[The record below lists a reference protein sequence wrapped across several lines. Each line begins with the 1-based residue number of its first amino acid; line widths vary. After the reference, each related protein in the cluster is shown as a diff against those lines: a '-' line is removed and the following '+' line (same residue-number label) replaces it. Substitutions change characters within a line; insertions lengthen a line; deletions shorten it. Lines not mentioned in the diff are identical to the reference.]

1 MIKVGIIDSGLPRES
16 VTHFPGKDFTDSNSL
31 IDQLGHGTAV
41 SAPFKDTPC
50 ITLVNA
56 RVFDQRLV
64 CSSNQIIRALNWLTD
79 QQVHLINMSFGLT
92 THSPLLEQ
100 ACQRAQDQGILLVAA
115 SPAQGQAVFPAAYD
129 GVVRATGDARCRVD
143 EVSWLNSTQAD
154 FGGYPGNP
162 RKGPAGASIGCA
174 FVSAA
179 IAKQMVNTPPTSKT
193 SNDSRLTDLQQCA
206 HYRGVEHYRGVK
218 QRHKIEE
225 TAS

>member
-1 MIKVGIIDSGLPRES
+1 MIKVGIIDSGLPGECA
-16 VTHFPGKDFTDSNSL
+16 TQFPGKDFTDSNSL

-41 SAPFKDTPC
+41 SAPFKDIPC
-50 ITLVNA
+50 ISLVNA

-64 CSSNQIIRALNWLTD
+64 CSSNHIIRALNWLTD
-79 QQVHLINMSFGLT
+79 QQVHVINMSFGLT

-100 ACQRAQDQGILLVAA
+100 ACQRAQDQGIVLVAA

-143 EVSWLNSTQAD
+143 EVSWLNSIQAD

-174 FVSAA
+174 FVCAA
-179 IAKQMVNTPPTSKT
+179 IAKQMVSTRPNTNT
-193 SNDSRLTDLQQCA
+193 SNDSLLADLQQYA
-206 HYRGVEHYRGVK
+206 HYRGVEQH
-218 QRHKIEE
+218 HKIEE
-225 TAS
+225 IA